1 MKETT
6 PCHNPAHTGRAA
18 PEDFE
23 NETDR
28 KNGLCQCWGCVY
40 YRPVVTFDR
49 FEWICNYACAT
60 GKLRGMRPVDCY
72 YGVGTPCQMQPGTTS
87 AARYRAAVR
96 QRKATR
102 PAATPKGLARL
113 CGSLLQAEGQL
124 SAMQQNAIRKA
135 EQAVGRG
142 YAPGAQAAKAEL
154 VQAVRLNLMNARA
167 WPFALLRRRYLLPL
181 DEAGFR
187 RERAAF
193 CAALAAELELLG
205 EGRPC

>member
-6 PCHNPAHTGRAA
+6 PCHNPTHTGRAA
-18 PEDFE
+18 PEEFE

-28 KNGLCQCWGCVY
+28 KNGLCRCWGCVY

-72 YGVGTPCQMQPGTTS
+72 YGVGTPCQMQPGTTPP
-87 AARYRAAVR
+87 ARYRAAVR

-102 PAATPKGLARL
+102 PAAAPKGLARL